1 MDDIKNDEILT
12 LNKKKKENKKK
23 SSLDYKESKTL
34 NVQIQSILK
43 KSKKK
48 KNQTKMTI
56 KN

>member
-34 NVQIQSILK
+34 NVQIQSNLK
-43 KSKKK
+43 K
-48 KNQTKMTI
+48 
-56 KN
+56 